1 MVFAS
6 ILAGHLP
13 VSWMIVTAWPCY
25 AFPNC
30 KRGTPSPAPNQ
41 PERNNMTVK
50 FWRDDCDDKVFFV
63 ELANPPVN
71 AINLA
76 VRQGLH
82 DAMLGNSGR
91 NRS

>member
-1 MVFAS
+1 
-6 ILAGHLP
+6 
-13 VSWMIVTAWPCY
+13 
-25 AFPNC
+25 
-30 KRGTPSPAPNQ
+30 
-41 PERNNMTVK
+41 MTVK

-82 DAMLGNSGR
+82 DAMLAIRATTGLEIVVLMGN
-91 NRS
+91 